1 MQSKWFDIFRLKRFN
16 FVVVEING
24 NRERQKLS
32 QKHRSSWDNEFFL
45 VLPEGHEMETFQPSD
60 FVKKYGMI
68 LKNFMASD
76 DSRVLITDQV
86 ILGAIVKGEQKDNFF
101 NFLIKRK
108 KQIIVFSELGT
119 SDLFSNYENQTY
131 VMDENTFLQKTEIP
145 NSSKIIKQRI
155 AEVYSPFSNP
165 VDTYE
170 KMKKDGI
177 HRIQ

>member
-1 MQSKWFDIFRLKRFN
+1 MKSKWFDIFRLKRFI

-32 QKHRSSWDNEFFL
+32 QKHKSSWDNEFFTL
-45 VLPEGHEMETFQPSD
+45 LPENHEMESFQPSD

-76 DSRVLITDQV
+76 DTRVLITDQV

-108 KQIIVFSELGT
+108 KQIIVLSELGT
-119 SDLFSNYENQTY
+119 SDLFSNYANQTY
-131 VMDENTFLQKTEIP
+131 VMEEKVFLQKTEIS
-145 NSSKIIKQRI
+145 NSSKIIKQRLS
-155 AEVYSPFSNP
+155 EVYSPFSNP
-165 VDTYE
+165 VGTYE
-170 KMKKDGI
+170 KMRVDDFKKM
-177 HRIQ
+177 